1 MSLKLC
7 FDSMKRVTLKDIA
20 KQADVSISTV
30 SLALRGHPRIP
41 QETEDRIKQL
51 ATAMGYSPD
60 PWLSSLSSYRS
71 KTDQGERNTTIAVI
85 TNWKIKGAWRENKTI
100 LNYWNGALKMAEQM
114 GYKLEEFWM
123 PELGGEERT
132 RSILYSR
139 GIKAILLLPQPPDVD
154 RMNFDFSDFSVTQ
167 VGRTL
172 HWPIVNSVTHDHY
185 GAMHLAGFFL
195 HKMNYKRIGLAVTE
209 SENRVHR
216 WRWVASYLA
225 KQYELSASLE
235 MMHPYMP
242 EKMEKVSFLE
252 WLSESRCDVVVSNE
266 LVPYEFMKDAGLH
279 VPKNIGFC
287 CLCLEGKSDISG
299 IQMKSEFS
307 GAQAVS
313 LLHMETMNRE
323 LGCPENPMTHLI
335 EGAWNPGTTVIDH

>member
-1 MSLKLC
+1 
-7 FDSMKRVTLKDIA
+7 MKRVTLKDIA
-20 KQADVSISTV
+20 QQADVSISTV

-41 QETEDRIKQL
+41 QETVDRIKEL
-51 ATAMGYSPD
+51 AASMGYAPD

-71 KTDQGERNTTIAVI
+71 KTDVGERNTTIAVI
-85 TNWKIKGAWRENKTI
+85 TNWETKAAWRSNETI
-100 LNYWNGALKMAEQM
+100 MNYWNGALGMAEQM

-132 RSILYSR
+132 RSILYNR
-139 GIKAILLLPQPPDVD
+139 GIKAILLLPQPPEVD
-154 RMNFDFSDFSVTQ
+154 RMSFDFSDFSVTQ

-172 HWPIVNSVTHDHY
+172 HWPIVNTVTHDHY
-185 GAMHLAGFFL
+185 GAMHLAGFHL
-195 HKMNYKRIGLAVTE
+195 NRMNYKRIGLAVTE
-209 SENRVHR
+209 GANRVHR

-225 KQYELSASLE
+225 KQYELSASME
-235 MMHPYMP
+235 MHPYMP
-242 EKMEKVSFLE
+242 QQMEKGSFLD
-252 WLSESRCDVVVSNE
+252 WLKESRCDVVVSNE
-266 LVPYEFMKDAGLH
+266 FAPYAFMKEVGMR
-279 VPKNIGFC
+279 VPDDIGFC
-287 CLCLEGKSDISG
+287 CLCLEGRSDISG

-335 EGAWNPGTTVIDH
+335 EGSWNPGSTIREQ